1 MNDNNMQDMENRQ
14 DTGPLPE
21 IEPTQTPAPGEMQP
35 AEDAPA
41 APAPAGEAPE
51 EEAVVALP
59 KKTAKTK
66 YKGKK
71 NQRKGCASAVIWV
84 LCIVVVAVGLAV
96 GLLVMVADFLGI
108 GKSGVA
114 QVEIQQGASSAAIA
128 RQLDEAGVIRYSTLF
143 RLYTKLMG
151 FDGTFKYGVYTIDKE
166 SGYESIARMLQEEG
180 AKAETVTVTIP
191 EYANMDE
198 IRERFVEAGICD
210 EDEFREATG
219 DLSYY
224 SEFDFIEEIPVE
236 QVYYKLEGYLFP
248 DTYEFY
254 KYDSAD
260 CARQAIRKCLAEM
273 DEKLEPYRKDIEKS
287 GYSVHQILT
296 MASIIESESGNA
308 SDEDRRKVAAVFYNR
323 LNGVNWDGPKKLQS
337 DPSTKYPYGNG
348 RYDTYE
354 IEGLPPGPIGAPS
367 LRSIK
372 AAVYPE
378 EDFEYTYFVTDKN
391 GKFYF
396 NDTLSAHNSTI
407 NRLKSQGLWMETT
420 LG

>member
-14 DTGPLPE
+14 EDLSQPE
-21 IEPTQTPAPGEMQP
+21 VPQPETPAPAPPQ
-35 AEDAPA
+35 EDAPA
-41 APAPAGEAPE
+41 AVPAEAAPE
-51 EEAVVALP
+51 QEPVVVLP
-59 KKTAKTK
+59 KKTAKQK

-71 NQRKGCASAVIWV
+71 KQRKGCAAAVIWV
-84 LCIVVVAVGLAV
+84 LCIIVVAVGLAV
-96 GLLVMVADFLGI
+96 GLLVLVADFLGV
-108 GKSGVA
+108 GKSGTA
-114 QVEIQQGASSAAIA
+114 QVEIKPGASSAAIA

-143 RLYTKLMG
+143 RLYTKLQG

-180 AKAETVTVTIP
+180 AKAETVKVTIP

-198 IRERFVEAGICD
+198 IRKRFVEAGICD
-210 EDEFREATG
+210 EDQFREAAS
-219 DLSYY
+219 DLSHY

-248 DTYEFY
+248 ETYEFY
-254 KYDSAD
+254 KYGSTD
-260 CARQAIRKCLAEM
+260 CARQAIRKCLALTE
-273 DEKLEPYRKDIEKS
+273 ENLKPYRREIEKS
-287 GYSVHQILT
+287 GFSVHEILT

-308 SDEDRRKVAAVFYNR
+308 ADEDRRKVAAVFYNR
-323 LNGVNWDGPKKLQS
+323 LNGVNWEGPKKLQT

-348 RYDTYE
+348 RYNTYE

-367 LRSIK
+367 ARSIK

-378 EDFEYTYFVTDKN
+378 ENFKMTYFVTDKN

-396 NDTLSAHNSTI
+396 NDTLSGHNRTI
-407 NRLKSQGLWMETT
+407 NQLKAKGLWMETT